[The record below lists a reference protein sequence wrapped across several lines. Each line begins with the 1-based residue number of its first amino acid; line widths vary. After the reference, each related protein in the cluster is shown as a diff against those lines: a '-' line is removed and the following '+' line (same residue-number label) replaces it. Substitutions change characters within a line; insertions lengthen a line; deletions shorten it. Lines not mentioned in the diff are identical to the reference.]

1 MKNYNELTPLE
12 KRKLNKIK
20 KRIERSKEKKLQFIT
35 CYFVNRNIIEKLKQE
50 GYNISYYYNQTRYGV
65 TSLYI
70 IELNKE

>member
-1 MKNYNELTPLE
+1 VKNYNELTPLE